1 MTGSDARHRHLAA
14 DLGLTHGLAKADA
27 IIYATAVHLNA
38 VLVTCDAHFDGL
50 PLVHY
55 FAKHADPE

>member
-1 MTGSDARHRHLAA
+1 M
-14 DLGLTHGLAKADA
+14 
-27 IIYATAVHLNA
+27 IYATAVHLNA